1 MILPLRPIN
10 RIDDILPVDNF
21 VRKRDLIL
29 IQLGS
34 ALDFTYDWKSYKEG

>member
-10 RIDDILPVDNF
+10 RIDDILSVDNL
-21 VRKRDLIL
+21 VPKRELIL

-34 ALDFTYDWKSYKEG
+34 KLDFIYDWKSYKEE